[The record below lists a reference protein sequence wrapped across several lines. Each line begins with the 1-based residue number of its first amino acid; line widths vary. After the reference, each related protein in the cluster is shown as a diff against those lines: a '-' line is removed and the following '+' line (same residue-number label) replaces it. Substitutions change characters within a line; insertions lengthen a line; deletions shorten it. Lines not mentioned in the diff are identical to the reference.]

1 MQTQPSAVEALV
13 RCLLVP
19 VRVRVQMMALVLPVA
34 SIQQACDISQP
45 AAQVCE
51 DFCTSKC
58 SFYNASAGET
68 GQPTNITLYRITPKN
83 VTGIQNK
90 NTGDAPG
97 DVSFFLGK
105 KNIAQRCAQN
115 PTSFGCFLD
124 GDNIYGELGPPR
136 SPDADPDHSHSPNL
150 KQASSPSRSTG
161 GTDLTSS
168 ATRSTS
174 SNRYATPRH
183 ATPRHAALRHAAP
196 CHATPRCTKQEAD
209 RISAATTHVEHGAY
223 GQPMAG
229 SFGPTPAWV
238 DTRTFECGQGCLQPT
253 ADNCHDREQRNG
265 TSSFGGGFSC
275 WCDGTGRHNKS
286 VGREA
291 PPFHGGSTPGPAWW
305 VPQCKL
311 GFYEARARLGEQ
323 PVRCVKGKALRTV
336 QGWDFQSVSA
346 AACDA
351 CTQVPTPLLSS
362 FPALPPPTSLGPGLS
377 LSSNLADLS
386 RSRSLTLT
394 LAQPYPPPPAPHPPP
409 PRLPPPPPRPTPPS
423 PQPQDTRCNG
433 WRTDDNRTA
442 TLLSGRVQPARGEAC
457 IGGVKYVSS
466 WGGGS
471 SWGQA
476 GDLGGSWYSTP
487 LTAECAAGQPL
498 GKEGCS
504 WRVVEETYRN
514 ASCVDGLV
522 DRAVERRGAACLGA
536 CKQPLNR
543 TGDCY
548 LDCYKNTLL
557 GDAVYN
563 LSAMGREEIVA
574 PWEGGFAPGGCPVVQ
589 PAACKGPQCG
599 DHLRPPHRNPMV
611 EMAEQIR
618 STEA

>member
-58 SFYNASAGET
+58 SFFNASAGET

-351 CTQVPTPLLSS
+351 CTQVPSPLLSS

-409 PRLPPPPPRPTPPS
+409 PRLAPPAPTSDPTIS
-423 PQPQDTRCNG
+423 PTSGHALQRLADRRQPHRD
-433 WRTDDNRTA
+433 A
-442 TLLSGRVQPARGEAC
+442 P
-457 IGGVKYVSS
+457 
-466 WGGGS
+466 
-471 SWGQA
+471 
-476 GDLGGSWYSTP
+476 LGP
-487 LTAECAAGQPL
+487 CAA
-498 GKEGCS
+498 
-504 WRVVEETYRN
+504 R
-514 ASCVDGLV
+514 
-522 DRAVERRGAACLGA
+522 ERRGVHRWRQVREQLGRRQQLGA
-536 CKQPLNR
+536 GGRPWR
-543 TGDCY
+543 
-548 LDCYKNTLL
+548 LL
-557 GDAVYN
+557 VLYAAHRRV
-563 LSAMGREEIVA
+563 R
-574 PWEGGFAPGGCPVVQ
+574 GGAAPGQGGVLMACRRGDVPQRLVRRWPSGQGGGAPRRRVLGRMQ
-589 PAACKGPQCG
+589 AAAQ
-599 DHLRPPHRNPMV
+599 PHRRLLSRLLQEHAARRCRV
-611 EMAEQIR
+611 
-618 STEA
+618 